1 MPIYMEAVL
10 QLTAEGFSHTGES
23 VTGRVMKVLPN
34 GPYRIQSDREARG
47 TNMPSQNFDTVQDAR
62 AALLTYWNQC
72 ELSHVAAGKPNW
84 KQYL

>member
-10 QLTAEGFSHTGES
+10 QLAAQEFSHTGET

-47 TNMPSQNFDTVQDAR
+47 TDLPALNFDTVEAAR
-62 AALLTYWNQC
+62 AALINYWNIC
-72 ELSHVAAGKPNW
+72 EIAHVRAGKPYW
-84 KQYL
+84 KQHL